1 MKWNLAGRQR
11 RTSREGTVRAAG
23 KRGVRHKVGGSR
35 GKEETLLDGERK
47 GDRAGHTKKGG
58 QTTQRVGEE
67 KREIHRKD
75 DDYIMQPPKWS
86 EIREE
91 DAHRG

>member
-1 MKWNLAGRQR
+1 MEPCRETKEDQQR
-11 RTSREGTVRAAG
+11 GHSQSCRKVRSEAQSR
-23 KRGVRHKVGGSR
+23 GSQ
-35 GKEETLLDGERK
+35 GKEETLLEGERK
-47 GDRAGHTKKGG
+47 ADRAGHTKKGG

-75 DDYIMQPPKWS
+75 DDYIMQPPKWR

>member
-1 MKWNLAGRQR
+1 MEPCRKTKEDQQR
-11 RTSREGTVRAAG
+11 ENSQSCRKARSEAQSWGSQGT
-23 KRGVRHKVGGSR
+23 
-35 GKEETLLDGERK
+35 EETLLEGERK